1 MTTIKS
7 SYYIGDYKMS
17 VSVRELKSRL
27 AHYLA
32 EARTG
37 QPIEITS
44 HRRVIARLTA
54 VPNGDEQGIGRLLVS
69 GAAQWSGGK
78 PAGADIRLSPDGPL
92 LSELVQED
100 RG

>member
-1 MTTIKS
+1 
-7 SYYIGDYKMS
+7 MS

-37 QPIEITS
+37 HPIDITS
-44 HRRVIARLTA
+44 HRRVIARLIA
-54 VPNGDEQGIGRLLVS
+54 VPNGDEQGIDRLLVT
-69 GAAQWSGGK
+69 GEAQWSGGK
-78 PAGADIRLSPDGPL
+78 PAGADISLSPEGPL
-92 LSELVQED
+92 LSELVQDD